1 MGRPPS
7 AEHSGRDHGCRA
19 FGARSRTGG
28 VKDGRTSITPATSDT
43 GGVLTC
49 CVQTPGILERPHCR
63 PRRQPMVIALA
74 ARLYNEQGV
83 SHNAP
88 PQRGSRCESARSETH
103 RALTTP
109 LTQRHARTTEGI
121 PCEHTRM
128 IARRALR
135 GRQGRGSATPARIY
149 ARFMWQNECKTQ
161 VIAHAGARTPHSRS
175 RPLQQCTCTLRA
187 MRARLGRRVAD
198 TGADERTILRTGP
211 RGHQVSCHLMNSDI
225 HEERVRIVLG
235 ARPEPRHC
243 LTTQKRR
250 VIGDTRREGD
260 HDNDRVEVPI

>member
-1 MGRPPS
+1 
-7 AEHSGRDHGCRA
+7 
-19 FGARSRTGG
+19 
-28 VKDGRTSITPATSDT
+28 
-43 GGVLTC
+43 VLTC
-49 CVQTPGILERPHCR
+49 CVQTHDILERPHCR

-88 PQRGSRCESARSETH
+88 PQRGSRYESARSATH

-175 RPLQQCTCTLRA
+175 RPLQQCTCIAAHSAPCGLAWGGESLT
-187 MRARLGRRVAD
+187 RARMSAQFYGQDHEATRSRV
-198 TGADERTILRTGP
+198 TL
-211 RGHQVSCHLMNSDI
+211 
-225 HEERVRIVLG
+225 
-235 ARPEPRHC
+235 
-243 LTTQKRR
+243 
-250 VIGDTRREGD
+250 
-260 HDNDRVEVPI
+260 